1 MSDKLSL
8 RGGVAYDEAPVSDIA
23 RTPRIPDGA
32 RTWVA
37 LGGQYR
43 LSKQGVLDFGYAH
56 LFVNAPGLQST
67 DNGTT
72 LNGEYDSQVDIL
84 SAQYTHSF

>member
-8 RGGVAYDEAPVSDIA
+8 RGGVAYDEAPVSDVD

-32 RTWVA
+32 RTWLA
-37 LGGQYR
+37 IGGRYR
-43 LSKQGVLDFGYAH
+43 LSGQGVLDFGYAH
-56 LFVNAPGLQST
+56 LFVNDPGLHSK

-72 LNGEYDSQVDIL
+72 LTGQYDSQVDIL
-84 SAQYTHSF
+84 SVQYTHSF

>member
-1 MSDKLSL
+1 MDDTWSF
-8 RGGVAYDEAPVSDIA
+8 RGGVAYDEASASDLY

-43 LSKQGVLDFGYAH
+43 LSKQGAIDFGYAH
-56 LFVNAPGLQST
+56 LFVEDVALNSRGG
-67 DNGTT
+67 GTT
-72 LNGEYDSQVDIL
+72 LSGEYESQVDVF